1 MIHTYFIFRFQDT
14 EPTSYDLHV
23 MEKNAHNEKSEWKY
37 KSTPF
42 GFVLIIESKLTVRD
56 LHRRYRKQ
64 EKRFGVKLPLM
75 ILNVSSECF
84 HGEGTNFRLRDVSD
98 QTIRKRK
105 RLPHSLYI
113 RQEEFIEPTSDDI
126 LDKISMEGISSIS
139 NREKAILDALS
150 QELQNAKKS

>member
-23 MEKNAHNEKSEWKY
+23 MEKNVYRCKANWKC

-42 GFVLIIESKLTVRD
+42 GFVIILKSKLSVRD
-56 LHRRYRKQ
+56 LHRRFRKQ

-75 ILNVSSECF
+75 ILNVGSECF

-105 RLPHSLYI
+105 RLPRSLSI
-113 RQEEFIEPTSDDI
+113 KQEEFIEPSSDEI

-139 NREKAILDALS
+139 IREKAILDALS